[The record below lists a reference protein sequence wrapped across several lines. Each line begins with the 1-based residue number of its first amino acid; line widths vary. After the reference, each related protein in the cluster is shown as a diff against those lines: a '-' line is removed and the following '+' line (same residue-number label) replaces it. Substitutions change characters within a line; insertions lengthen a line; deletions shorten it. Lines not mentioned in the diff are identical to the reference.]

1 MEVSWPLS
9 LCSQLRQCTNHS
21 ISFRLHT
28 ENQRYWLDLSKDEW
42 IGGRKTCPARPL
54 QRSCVLEKATFLHKA
69 KWNNLCLVLN
79 LTTHDVSEG
88 LRVRGD
94 SRHSVSAA
102 LYKWLPDVFVL
113 TFFSWPP
120 FQEMDW
126 RSWQLIKNRLRVR
139 KTNMHSAKLKSP
151 SLRMLLAGYI

>member
-1 MEVSWPLS
+1 MEVNWPLS

-28 ENQRYWLDLSKDEW
+28 ENQWYWLDLSKDEW
-42 IGGRKTCPARPL
+42 IGGRKRCPARSL

-88 LRVRGD
+88 LWVRGD

-102 LYKWLPDVFVL
+102 LYKWLPDVFVP
-113 TFFSWPP
+113 TFFFLGLLS
-120 FQEMDW
+120 
-126 RSWQLIKNRLRVR
+126 R
-139 KTNMHSAKLKSP
+139 KWTGGAGNWLKIGFVWGKQI
-151 SLRMLLAGYI
+151 RIRQN